1 MYTSNVKCLLLVLYL
16 SEMYF
21 AFITDETAGVDEY
34 KPIVEDLH
42 YNDVK
47 IKLVH
52 NEEMKK
58 KCDHAC
64 ECNLALIYQM
74 TN

>member
-58 KCDHAC
+58 
-64 ECNLALIYQM
+64 NVIM
-74 TN
+74 PVNVI